1 MTSRS
6 PVKWHPAAPWQL
18 SWKKL
23 WSQTPLEDGEGT
35 QTVGHD
41 TNSLYSEVTP
51 GPCPGVWR
59 RARGRPGFHSL
70 QVGFSDRNP
79 ETRAGSGQM
88 DSTAETAGVSTEGQ
102 TSPTCP
108 RATTA
113 PQSHSRELRPL
124 PDIPGPPML
133 YLVRECLPMRTRRSF
148 SVKFLSQGG
157 YRRQWAAVRT
167 QRSLMR
173 LAPQSSS

>member
-1 MTSRS
+1 MTRTASTQKSHLGHVLVSGGELGAGQDFTLCKSVFLTATLRQGQDMAE
-6 PVKWHPAAPWQL
+6 WTLQQRL
-18 SWKKL
+18 
-23 WSQTPLEDGEGT
+23 LEF
-35 QTVGHD
+35 
-41 TNSLYSEVTP
+41 LL
-51 GPCPGVWR
+51 R
-59 RARGRPGFHSL
+59 
-70 QVGFSDRNP
+70 DRHLP
-79 ETRAGSGQM
+79 HA
-88 DSTAETAGVSTEGQ
+88 
-102 TSPTCP
+102 P